1 MLDKKSDL
9 VAYTISSKDKR
20 GNGVYIYNLKT
31 YITQALETGNFN
43 YSNLSWNKDRTAIAA
58 LKYDDAKKEKD
69 PVDIRIITVM
79 GVNSDHVKTF
89 EYNSEDISGLPEN
102 MRLAVKNEKGS
113 NKITWSND
121 NERLFLSIKKKI
133 PKAPEKNKSPDDSLM
148 DEATTDVWHWK
159 DKKLVSQQM
168 LEAKK
173 EKNKAFRIVFNCN
186 SKKAIQLTGDEIQR
200 IFRRPDTD
208 TWAIGTDDRAY
219 ISDWDVPKNDF
230 YRINLLTGERKLI
243 IKEQIGSMNIS
254 PDREKAIFW
263 RDGHYWYY
271 NFKNHSRENIT
282 ANVAVSFLNREHDLY
297 GSSPA
302 YGFVGW
308 VKDHDSVIVNH
319 KLDLWQLPLD
329 GKSKAVN
336 LTESITLK
344 DSIRFR
350 FDDMSFIKKPEM
362 EERYIDLSTPIII
375 SAFNIK
381 TKYSGYYQ
389 LSKNEL
395 KKLIYKPA
403 FFTNSRWWRWR
414 SGLIKAKKSTAII
427 FRQSSYEKYPE
438 AFLSTTDFSKPKKL
452 TTTNPQ
458 QSKYKWGH
466 RVLIDYT
473 NDDGVPLQ
481 GILSIPDGYKKGQ
494 RLPMIVFSYEK
505 LSEGLFRYP
514 NFRISGHS
522 VGEMMYVSDGY
533 LFLKPD
539 IHFNIGTPHSDM
551 HECID
556 AAIGKVLELGYV
568 DEKRIGYQGFSF
580 GGHCGM
586 FISTQKNRFAAI
598 AAGAGVSN
606 LVQGFNIDIVY
617 DGSNE
622 QDYYMT
628 QQGRLGADPT
638 AKPEMYIR
646 ESAVFNA
653 KNMDTPLLL
662 FHGTADK
669 VVQWEHSFDL
679 YSILRF
685 LKKPV
690 IFLSYRGEGH
700 GLRQKAN
707 RLDIQKRLKEYF
719 DHYLKGKEAPEWIVN
734 GLPYREPVP
743 VKKKTK
749 QKEQRTVPAW
759 KKYIKKELR

>member
-1 MLDKKSDL
+1 M
-9 VAYTISSKDKR
+9 
-20 GNGVYIYNLKT
+20 
-31 YITQALETGNFN
+31 ALETKRPWVFAPNRRAA
-43 YSNLSWNKDRTAIAA
+43 SPITAC
-58 LKYDDAKKEKD
+58 
-69 PVDIRIITVM
+69 
-79 GVNSDHVKTF
+79 
-89 EYNSEDISGLPEN
+89 
-102 MRLAVKNEKGS
+102 
-113 NKITWSND
+113 
-121 NERLFLSIKKKI
+121 
-133 PKAPEKNKSPDDSLM
+133 SPD
-148 DEATTDVWHWK
+148 
-159 DKKLVSQQM
+159 
-168 LEAKK
+168 
-173 EKNKAFRIVFNCN
+173 
-186 SKKAIQLTGDEIQR
+186 G
-200 IFRRPDTD
+200 
-208 TWAIGTDDRAY
+208 
-219 ISDWDVPKNDF
+219 
-230 YRINLLTGERKLI
+230 
-243 IKEQIGSMNIS
+243 
-254 PDREKAIFW
+254 EKAIYW

-271 NFKNHSRENIT
+271 NFKNHSQNNIT
-282 ANVAVSFLNREHDLY
+282 TNVAVSFLNREHDLY

-319 KLDLWQLPLD
+319 KLDLWQLPID
-329 GKSKAVN
+329 GKSKAIN
-336 LTESITLK
+336 LTESVTQT

-362 EERYIDLSTPIII
+362 GERYIDLSAPIII

-403 FFTNSRWWRWR
+403 FFTYSRWWRYR
-414 SGLIKAKKSTAII
+414 SGLIKAKKSKVII
-427 FRQSSYEKYPE
+427 FRKSSYEKYPE
-438 AFLSTTDFSKPKKL
+438 SFLSTTDFSKQKKI

-466 RVLIDYT
+466 RVLIEYT

-481 GILSIPDGYKKGQ
+481 GVLSIPNDYKKGQ
-494 RLPMIVFSYEK
+494 RLPMIVYSYEK
-505 LSEGLFRYP
+505 LSEDLFNHP
-514 NFRISGHS
+514 HFRISGHS
-522 VGEMMYVSDGY
+522 VCEMMYVSDGY
-533 LFLKPD
+533 LYLQPD

-556 AAIGKVLELGYV
+556 AAIRKVLELGYA

-586 FISTQKNRFAAI
+586 FISTQNNRFAAI

-606 LVQGFNIDIVY
+606 LVQGFNIDIVH

-628 QQGRLGADPT
+628 SQGRLGADPT

-653 KNMDTPLLL
+653 KNMNTPLLL
-662 FHGTADK
+662 FHGTVDN
-669 VVQWEHSFDL
+669 VVQWEHSFGL

-707 RLDIQKRLKEYF
+707 RLDIHNRLKEYF
-719 DHYLKGKEAPEWIVN
+719 DHYLKGEEAPGWVVN
-734 GLPYREPVP
+734 GMPFKIKPESD
-743 VKKKTK
+743 KKKSKEKDK
-749 QKEQRTVPAW
+749 QTLPDW
-759 KKYIKKELR
+759 K